1 MTSDSHRPSA
11 DLLTA
16 NSQRG
21 SQQEGQIKASLQ
33 FIFCKGNQFNDMCD
47 KFTTLTE
54 RMQILSQQRRCFI
67 CLKVGHVLKDCPSS
81 QKKVCCHCV
90 RKGYHII
97 DACVHRSFQ
106 DRKRM
111 PYWSR
116 NQVKSSSENNA
127 DPTSSADE
135 SMGL

>member
-1 MTSDSHRPSA
+1 MCLRIVLVLRRRYVVTVV
-11 DLLTA
+11 
-16 NSQRG
+16 
-21 SQQEGQIKASLQ
+21 E
-33 FIFCKGNQFNDMCD
+33 KG
-47 KFTTLTE
+47 
-54 RMQILSQQRRCFI
+54 I
-67 CLKVGHVLKDCPSS
+67 
-81 QKKVCCHCV
+81 
-90 RKGYHII
+90 II